1 MWNKLFQ
8 YVVSIVLSAL
18 AVVVFVAIITLI
30 VVLVRP
36 ESYFVAYANL
46 VFIAGMLVT
55 TFGAFIEFFL
65 RARSPAIARNL
76 LMPYEVLQKL
86 AAFQEMDQEKAETD
100 EDKTSGGWML
110 IFIGVLVIAISFVSA
125 LIGMK
130 QAI

>member
-1 MWNKLFQ
+1 MWNKHIQ
-8 YVVSIVLSAL
+8 YVVSIVLSVL
-18 AVVVFVAIITLI
+18 ALI
-30 VVLVRP
+30 VLIGIISLVVILVKP
-36 ESYFVAYANL
+36 EPFFVTYANL
-46 VFIAGMLVT
+46 VFIAGMLVM
-55 TFGAFIEFFL
+55 TFGAFVEFFL

-86 AAFQEMDQEKAETD
+86 AAFQEIDREKAERE

-110 IFIGVLVIAISFVSA
+110 IFIGALVVAFSFISA